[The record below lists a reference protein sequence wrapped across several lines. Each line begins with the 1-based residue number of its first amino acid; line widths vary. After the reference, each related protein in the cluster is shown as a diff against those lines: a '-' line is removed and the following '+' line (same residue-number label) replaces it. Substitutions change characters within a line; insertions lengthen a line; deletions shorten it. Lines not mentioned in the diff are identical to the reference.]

1 MQLNGTLLVCFA
13 NEEAGAPRSA
23 TSTGEGS
30 CSTHHR
36 QCSLRWTPALQNS
49 SHWCGPWRSASSE
62 VSPRSTASAGCLLT
76 WKQYLKLQ
84 CCRMAGNP
92 CLKHCSQTPYLQ
104 CYVGSLS
111 ALAEIYPTFNHL
123 QPSLSLGKYLFFL
136 KACQNVWI
144 KYFLTVLLFL
154 SPINCWVL
162 HWTVQPVGHHCLL
175 QILADLGHDFFF
187 QLLQHR
193 GSLFLPACLLKF
205 SFMSLQNSRQSPPLW
220 LPWKH
225 DVLLLPNTKQQHI
238 ESYGGS
244 ALLLA
249 LNSCGFLLC
258 NWDCLDINLKLSLFS
273 PWQQS

>member
-1 MQLNGTLLVCFA
+1 MQLNGTLQVCFA

-123 QPSLSLGKYLFFL
+123 QPSLSLGKYLLFL

-154 SPINCWVL
+154 SPINCRVL

-187 QLLQHR
+187 STSTAQR
-193 GSLFLPACLLKF
+193 KSVPSCLLAEILIHVFTEFKAV
-205 SFMSLQNSRQSPPLW
+205 SSPLAALKARCSPPAQYQAAAHRKLW
-220 LPWKH
+220 
-225 DVLLLPNTKQQHI
+225 
-238 ESYGGS
+238 
-244 ALLLA
+244 
-249 LNSCGFLLC
+249 GFSVTTC
-258 NWDCLDINLKLSLFS
+258 IKFMWISLV
-273 PWQQS
+273 

>member
-1 MQLNGTLLVCFA
+1 MAHCWCASQMK
-13 NEEAGAPRSA
+13 
-23 TSTGEGS
+23 
-30 CSTHHR
+30 R
-36 QCSLRWTPALQNS
+36 QEPQGVPPALVRAAALLTTGNV
-49 SHWCGPWRSASSE
+49 
-62 VSPRSTASAGCLLT
+62 VSVGRQPYKILLIDVALEGAQAVRFPHVPQLQLAVCWPENNTWSYNAAVWQVILAWSTA
-76 WKQYLKLQ
+76 
-84 CCRMAGNP
+84 P
-92 CLKHCSQTPYLQ
+92 KHPTCSVD
-104 CYVGSLS
+104 VGSLS

-154 SPINCWVL
+154 SPINCRVL
-162 HWTVQPVGHHCLL
+162 HWTVQPVGHHWLL